1 MELRVLQYFLA
12 VAREQNISAAAHS
25 LHLTQPTLSRQLRE
39 LEEELGKQLM
49 IRGNRKITL
58 TQDGM
63 LLRKRA
69 EEILDLV
76 GRTEKEL
83 AQSDETVSGD
93 VYIGT
98 GETDGVRQIARAAHA
113 VQQHYPNILFHIVSG
128 DAVDVCERL
137 DKGLLDFGILLGD
150 IDKTKYCYLEL
161 PMKDTWGVLMQRSSP
176 LAEKESISPQDL
188 WDKPLILSRQ
198 VDNKSGLYR
207 WLGKE
212 PSDLHT
218 VSTYNLIYNASL
230 MVAEGMGYAFTLDKL
245 VNTAGSDLCFRPLNP
260 RLELG
265 MYLVWKKSQSFSR
278 AMELFQEQLQKNLAA
293 FGPHPL
299 LPKGGFPWKYTF
311 PTCLTCK
318 KSRTA
323 ASASVPR
330 CFPTVPIALSQESRC
345 CTYKKPRRKPIG

>member
-83 AQSDETVSGD
+83 TQSEETVSGD
-93 VYIGT
+93 IYIGT

-113 VQQHYPNILFHIVSG
+113 VQQRYPNILFHIVSG

-161 PMKDTWGVLMQRSSP
+161 PMKDTWGVLMRRSSP
-176 LAEKESISPQDL
+176 LAEKDSISPQDL

-218 VSTYNLIYNASL
+218 VSTYNLIYNATL
-230 MVAEGMGYAFTLDKL
+230 MVSEGMGYAFTLDKL
-245 VNTAGSDLCFRPLNP
+245 VNTTGSDLCFHPLNP
-260 RLELG
+260 KLELG
-265 MYLVWKKSQSFSR
+265 MYLIWKKSQTFSR
-278 AMELFQEQLQKNLAA
+278 AMEVFEEQLRETLAA
-293 FGPHPL
+293 LH
-299 LPKGGFPWKYTF
+299 TE
-311 PTCLTCK
+311 K
-318 KSRTA
+318 KHIPA
-323 ASASVPR
+323 
-330 CFPTVPIALSQESRC
+330 F
-345 CTYKKPRRKPIG
+345 